1 MSSPLR
7 HSRPDPHDA
16 GDFAETIRVVPSS
29 LDEYAE
35 QLAYL
40 RELRARR
47 GDRKFDSLLIVGAGD
62 GRFAQVALQLLAA
75 TELIQSDLSVDVV
88 ENEDALWRACASR
101 LIAAQER
108 GAVTRQRVAFSIP
121 NLAETAANNVRHWG
135 YLRRKELSY
144 FQLPSLEGPL
154 RMAVEQL
161 GSNYD
166 LIIASHLTYYFPDAG
181 ATLAYFLAS
190 RCLKSDGI
198 AWFVV
203 RDRDCGFFKL
213 RAKLLHEASL
223 PDVNY
228 DRFSDSF
235 LDGVCC
241 LSDSGIGIRV
251 NRRRTNLWLES
262 RERASQEKVIKFLMG
277 LESLPRDILSRIGTN
292 ERGFSESHVWI
303 EGAPHVLR
311 ESRNER
317 AALIAVDTITR
328 CVGIVRMVCQDAQVL
343 RVSLESYTPR
353 DDSETALGA
362 DELLNVNRPL
372 PFPRFQVQEHGF
384 VWQHTEAGFEEQVLN
399 EYCRLHNSFI
409 FYRRFFLDYYHGS
422 KSYAC
427 LRRLGSLTRE
437 LERRE
442 VYTGI
447 SARPEARAKSADD
460 NFAVALEDW
469 HELLERYY
477 CTNNSSLKSNVW
489 TISIG
494 SRLLRTQARDL
505 PLQHEVNF
513 CGGFFLTWATSR
525 TFDENDAAKFVGQI
539 KTRLSQYLALEL
551 FARFRQKTIELKK
564 YQSAMEILIQ
574 TMRGLTKAADDMQRN
589 TEQLRALMFDP
600 AESLFDCYA
609 RIAPFFS
616 EGTAVRVSDWI
627 PAVRIKDTH
636 AAYEEAERKVV
647 FAAVFC
653 AIFGRQEELG
663 RVKTVRAIF
672 AKFSKILT
680 DIESSPA
687 YEELFRRL
695 QFVIGGREQLDLAHP
710 DDWQPEALNRALRRI
725 KRCLFTPFKF
735 ETLEW
740 PSIALQLASKEP
752 YIAGADLQGELREDQ
767 NLTIPPWTPVRYSAV
782 IAFILQFCRAWRGT
796 KTKSDRIT
804 TLSHEHAAKR
814 DQEQVVFSIEF
825 STKFVFG
832 DSSRPEKERI
842 NYCRDILRKVATSPR
857 DWRIEGTD
865 FGDLTRP
872 FVVIVNRI
880 TGLYTQP
887 DPEWEMS
894 SNFCPDELFK
904 IASGK
909 NEFLIDVQWRR
920 THSARLRI
928 VWRTADTKKS

>member
-1 MSSPLR
+1 MSSSLH

-29 LDEYAE
+29 LDEYGE

-47 GDRKFDSLLIVGAGD
+47 GDRKFDNLLIVGAGD

-75 TELIQSDLSVDVV
+75 ADLIHSDLNVDVV

-101 LIAAQER
+101 LIAAQ
-108 GAVTRQRVAFSIP
+108 GKGPVTGQRVAFSIP
-121 NLAETAANNVRHWG
+121 SLTEATANKVLHWG

-154 RMAVEQL
+154 RIAVEQL

-213 RAKLLHEASL
+213 RAKLLHEAGL

-241 LSDSGIGIRV
+241 LSGSDVGIRV
-251 NRRRTNLWLES
+251 NRRRTNLRLES

-277 LESLPRDILSRIGTN
+277 LESLPRGILSSVGTN
-292 ERGFSESHVWI
+292 ERDFSESHVWI
-303 EGAPHVLR
+303 EGAPRVLR
-311 ESRNER
+311 ESSNER
-317 AALIAVDTITR
+317 AALIAADTITR
-328 CVGIVRMVCQDAQVL
+328 CIGIVRMVCQDAQVL
-343 RVSLESYTPR
+343 RVSLADYTPI

-384 VWQHTEAGFEEQVLN
+384 VWEHTEGGFEEKVLS
-399 EYCRLHNSFI
+399 EYFRLHDSFI
-409 FYRRFFLDYYHGS
+409 FYRRFFLDYYHAS

-427 LRRLGSLTRE
+427 LRRLGSLTQE

-442 VYTGI
+442 VYAGI

-460 NFAVALEDW
+460 NFLAALEDW
-469 HELLERYY
+469 HKLLERYY

-505 PLQHEVNF
+505 PLLHEVNF
-513 CGGFFLTWATSR
+513 GAGFFLTWTTSR

-539 KTRLSQYLALEL
+539 KTRLSQYLAREL
-551 FARFRQKTIELKK
+551 FERFRQKSIELKK
-564 YQSAMEILIQ
+564 YQRAMEGLIQ
-574 TMRGLTKAADDMQRN
+574 PVRDLTKAADEMQRH
-589 TEQLRALMFDP
+589 TEQLRAILFDP
-600 AESLFDCYA
+600 AESLFGCYA

-616 EGTAVRVSDWI
+616 DGTAVRVSDWI
-627 PAVRIKDTH
+627 AAVRIRDTH
-636 AAYEEAERKVV
+636 AAYEEAERKIV

-653 AIFGRQEELG
+653 AIFGRQEELR
-663 RVKTVRAIF
+663 RVKTVPAIF
-672 AKFSKILT
+672 VKFSKILS

-687 YEELFRRL
+687 YENLFRRFH
-695 QFVIGGREQLDLAHP
+695 FVIGGIEQLDLAHP

-725 KRCLFTPFKF
+725 KSCLVTPFKF

-752 YIAGADLQGELREDQ
+752 YIAGADLRGELREDQ
-767 NLTIPPWTPVRYSAV
+767 NLTIPPWTPVPYSAV

-796 KTKSDRIT
+796 RTKSDRIT
-804 TLSHEHAAKR
+804 TLSHEHAIR
-814 DQEQVVFSIEF
+814 RGQEQVVFSIEF

-832 DSSRPEKERI
+832 DSSKSERERI
-842 NYCRDILRKVATSPR
+842 NNCRDYLRKVATFPR
-857 DWRIEGTD
+857 DWRIEGTI
-865 FGDLTRP
+865 FRDLTRP
-872 FVVIVNRI
+872 FVMMVNRI
-880 TGLYTQP
+880 TDLYTQP

-894 SNFCPDELFK
+894 SNLCPDELFK
-904 IASGK
+904 IASSK
-909 NEFLIDVQWRR
+909 NEFVIDVEWRR

-928 VWRTADTKKS
+928 VWRTADTKKP